1 MSHPPPEDPALIDD
15 ADVHYGPKTRPQG
28 PLPFSIWVRRK
39 YRWWPGTERYGGL
52 IDRIII
58 AAVIAPGVLWAL
70 VSFGWIPA
78 LFVVAEALVISEIAY
93 RVATGTM
100 LGD

>member
-1 MSHPPPEDPALIDD
+1 MGDPPPDKRKLISDV
-15 ADVHYGPKTRPQG
+15 DVHYGPATRPQG

-39 YRWWPGTERYGGL
+39 YRWWPGAERYGGL
-52 IDRIII
+52 IDRLLI
-58 AAVIAPGVLWAL
+58 AMLIAPGALWAL

-78 LFVVAEALVISEIAY
+78 LFVLAETLVVFEIVY